1 MVALES
7 MSVRYR
13 GSVLRRKAPA
23 GTSPEIL
30 VDFAASLT
38 GVIERT
44 TELLLAGK
52 QVRVIED
59 DEAITTQE
67 AADLLN
73 VPAS

>member
-1 MVALES
+1 MVALEA
-7 MSVRYR
+7 MSVRYG

-23 GTSPEIL
+23 GTSPEIMM
-30 VDFAASLT
+30 DFAASLT

-44 TELLLAGK
+44 TVMLLAGK
-52 QVRVIED
+52 QVRIIED